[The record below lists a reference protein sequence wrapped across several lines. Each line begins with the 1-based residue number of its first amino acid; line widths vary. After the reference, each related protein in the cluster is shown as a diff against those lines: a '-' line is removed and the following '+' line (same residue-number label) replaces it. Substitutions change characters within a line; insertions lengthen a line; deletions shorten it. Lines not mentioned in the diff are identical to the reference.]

1 MEDYDHV
8 EDVGVIFP
16 FTLTSFLRPFHFNHC
31 SFLGFLSLKAEVIS
45 INPICGGWVWLIKI
59 EKPGSNCKSASN
71 TEIKSRLPQTS
82 KKLKLLRSLLF
93 SL

>member
-16 FTLTSFLRPFHFNHC
+16 FTLASFLRPFHFNHC

-45 INPICGGWVWLIKI
+45 INPICAGLVWLLKFLHILVI
-59 EKPGSNCKSASN
+59 ISGLPAYYLKPIFAMK
-71 TEIKSRLPQTS
+71 P
-82 KKLKLLRSLLF
+82 
-93 SL
+93 

>member
-16 FTLTSFLRPFHFNHC
+16 CALTSFLRPFHFNHC

-45 INPICGGWVWLIKI
+45 INPICAGLVWLIKI
-59 EKPGSNCKSASN
+59 EK
-71 TEIKSRLPQTS
+71 
-82 KKLKLLRSLLF
+82 
-93 SL
+93 